1 MAAEEKVTVY
11 EKPTCSKCR
20 EADKLLRESGVEY
33 EKINYII
40 APIGEAKLRE
50 LLSKMQIAP
59 RELLRKGE
67 DAYRELNLGRSDL
80 TDDEIIK
87 ALVEHPELM
96 QRPIV
101 ERGERAVL
109 GRPVEKIKSFLSGE

>member
-87 ALVEHPELM
+87 ALVGHPELM